1 MCYYS
6 NNKSIRSVIVMK
18 QEEAEKLDKEGKSI
32 VYSKNLSEDQLASLS
47 QEFQLAELEEVSIF
61 SVLSDDAKKFLLK
74 LEPATGVIAN
84 SIVLQAEGKAPEGMV
99 SIENPL
105 LSDLAKDYNNRVK
118 KDKSNATE
126 LLNELADRYVDKLY
140 PDSDE

>member
-1 MCYYS
+1 M
-6 NNKSIRSVIVMK
+6 IILK
-18 QEEAEKLDKEGKSI
+18 QEEAEMLDKEGKSI

-47 QEFQLAELEEVSIF
+47 QEFQLAELEEVAIF

-74 LEPATGVIAN
+74 LEPATGVIVN
-84 SIVLQAEGKAPEGMV
+84 SIELQAEGKAPEGMV
-99 SIENPL
+99 SLENPL
-105 LSDLAKDYNNRVK
+105 LSELAKEYNSRVK

>member
-1 MCYYS
+1 
-6 NNKSIRSVIVMK
+6 MK
-18 QEEAEKLDKEGKSI
+18 QEEAEMLDKEGKSI

-47 QEFQLAELEEVSIF
+47 QEFQLAELEEVAIF

-74 LEPATGVIAN
+74 LEPATGVIVN
-84 SIVLQAEGKAPEGMV
+84 SIELQAEGKAPEGMV
-99 SIENPL
+99 SLENPL
-105 LSDLAKDYNNRVK
+105 LSELAEEYNNRVK
-118 KDKSNATE
+118 KDKSNADE

>member
-1 MCYYS
+1 M
-6 NNKSIRSVIVMK
+6 IFLK
-18 QEEAEKLDKEGKSI
+18 QEEAEMLDKEGKSI
-32 VYSKNLSEDQLASLS
+32 VYSKHLSEDQLASLS
-47 QEFQLAELEEVSIF
+47 QEFQLAELEEVAIF

-105 LSDLAKDYNNRVK
+105 LSDLAKEYNNRVK
-118 KDKSNATE
+118 KDKSNATN

>member
-1 MCYYS
+1 M
-6 NNKSIRSVIVMK
+6 IFLK
-18 QEEAEKLDKEGKSI
+18 QEEAEMLDKEGKSI

>member
-1 MCYYS
+1 
-6 NNKSIRSVIVMK
+6 MK
-18 QEEAEKLDKEGKSI
+18 QEEAEMLDKEGKSI

-47 QEFQLAELEEVSIF
+47 QEFQLAELEEVAIF

-118 KDKSNATE
+118 KDKSNATN

>member
-1 MCYYS
+1 
-6 NNKSIRSVIVMK
+6 MK
-18 QEEAEKLDKEGKSI
+18 QEEAEMLDKEGKSI

-47 QEFQLAELEEVSIF
+47 QEFQLAELEEVAIF

-74 LEPATGVIAN
+74 LEPATGVIVN
-84 SIVLQAEGKAPEGMV
+84 SIELQAEGKAPEGMV
-99 SIENPL
+99 SLENPL
-105 LSDLAKDYNNRVK
+105 LSELAKEYNSRVK

>member
-1 MCYYS
+1 M
-6 NNKSIRSVIVMK
+6 ILLK
-18 QEEAEKLDKEGKSI
+18 QEEAEMLDKEGKSI

-47 QEFQLAELEEVSIF
+47 QEFQLAELEEVAIF

-74 LEPATGVIAN
+74 LEPATGVIVN

-99 SIENPL
+99 SLENPL
-105 LSDLAKDYNNRVK
+105 LSGLAKEYNNRVK
-118 KDKSNATE
+118 KDKSNADE

>member
-1 MCYYS
+1 
-6 NNKSIRSVIVMK
+6 MK

>member
-1 MCYYS
+1 MTLL
-6 NNKSIRSVIVMK
+6 K
-18 QEEAEKLDKEGKSI
+18 QEEAEMLDKEGKSI

-47 QEFQLAELEEVSIF
+47 QEFQLAELEEVAIF

-105 LSDLAKDYNNRVK
+105 LSDLAKEYNNRVK
-118 KDKSNATE
+118 KDKSNATN

>member
-1 MCYYS
+1 
-6 NNKSIRSVIVMK
+6 MK
-18 QEEAEKLDKEGKSI
+18 QEEAEMLDKEGKSI

-47 QEFQLAELEEVSIF
+47 QEFQLAELEEVAIF

-74 LEPATGVIAN
+74 LEPATGVIVN

-99 SIENPL
+99 NLENPL
-105 LSDLAKDYNNRVK
+105 LSELAKEYNNRVK
-118 KDKSNATE
+118 KDKSNETE

>member
-1 MCYYS
+1 M
-6 NNKSIRSVIVMK
+6 ILLK
-18 QEEAEKLDKEGKSI
+18 QEEAEMLDKEGKSI

-47 QEFQLAELEEVSIF
+47 QEFQLAELEEVAIF

-74 LEPATGVIAN
+74 LEPATGVIVN
-84 SIVLQAEGKAPEGMV
+84 SIVLQAEGKAPEEMV
-99 SIENPL
+99 SLENPL
-105 LSDLAKDYNNRVK
+105 LSELAKEYNNRVK
-118 KDKSNATE
+118 KDKSNADE

>member
-1 MCYYS
+1 M
-6 NNKSIRSVIVMK
+6 IVLK

-32 VYSKNLSEDQLASLS
+32 VYSKHLSEDQLASLS
-47 QEFQLAELEEVSIF
+47 QEFQLAELEEVAIF

-84 SIVLQAEGKAPEGMV
+84 SIVLQAEGKAPKEM
-99 SIENPL
+99 INMENPL
-105 LSDLAKDYNNRVK
+105 LAELAKEYNNRVK
-118 KDKSNATE
+118 KDKSNATD
-126 LLNELADRYVDKLY
+126 LLNELADRYVDELY

>member
-1 MCYYS
+1 M
-6 NNKSIRSVIVMK
+6 VLLK

-32 VYSKNLSEDQLASLS
+32 VYSKHLSEDQLASLS
-47 QEFQLAELEEVSIF
+47 QEFQLAELEEVAIF

-74 LEPATGVIAN
+74 LEPATGVITN

-105 LSDLAKDYNNRVK
+105 LSDLAKEYNNRVK
-118 KDKSNATE
+118 KDKSNATN

>member
-1 MCYYS
+1 
-6 NNKSIRSVIVMK
+6 MK
-18 QEEAEKLDKEGKSI
+18 QEEAEMLDKEGKSI

-47 QEFQLAELEEVSIF
+47 QEFQLAELEEVAIF

-74 LEPATGVIAN
+74 LEPATGVIVN
-84 SIVLQAEGKAPEGMV
+84 SIVLQAEGKAPEEMV
-99 SIENPL
+99 SLENPL
-105 LSDLAKDYNNRVK
+105 LSGLAKEYNNRVK
-118 KDKSNATE
+118 KDKSNADE

>member
-1 MCYYS
+1 M
-6 NNKSIRSVIVMK
+6 ILLK
-18 QEEAEKLDKEGKSI
+18 QEEAEMLDKEGKSI

-47 QEFQLAELEEVSIF
+47 QEFQLAELEEVAIF

-74 LEPATGVIAN
+74 LEPATGVIVN
-84 SIVLQAEGKAPEGMV
+84 SIVLQAEGKAPEEMV
-99 SIENPL
+99 SLENPL
-105 LSDLAKDYNNRVK
+105 LSGLAKEYNNRVK
-118 KDKSNATE
+118 KDKSNADE

>member
-1 MCYYS
+1 
-6 NNKSIRSVIVMK
+6 MK
-18 QEEAEKLDKEGKSI
+18 QEEAEMLDKEGKSI

-47 QEFQLAELEEVSIF
+47 QEFQLAELEEVAIF

-74 LEPATGVIAN
+74 LEPATGVIVN
-84 SIVLQAEGKAPEGMV
+84 SIELQAKGKAPEGMV
-99 SIENPL
+99 SLENPL
-105 LSDLAKDYNNRVK
+105 LSELAKEYNNRVK

-126 LLNELADRYVDKLY
+126 LLNELADQYVDKLY

>member
-1 MCYYS
+1 M
-6 NNKSIRSVIVMK
+6 IVLK

-47 QEFQLAELEEVSIF
+47 QEFQLAELEEVAIF

-105 LSDLAKDYNNRVK
+105 LSDLAKEYNNRVK
-118 KDKSNATE
+118 KDKSNATN

>member
-1 MCYYS
+1 M
-6 NNKSIRSVIVMK
+6 IVLK

-47 QEFQLAELEEVSIF
+47 QEFQLAELEEVAIF

-105 LSDLAKDYNNRVK
+105 LSDLAKEYNNRVK